1 MIHLNDPNQI
11 TRKYLFLERFHI
23 PILLLGVCL
32 LYVLSFSSLI
42 INLSADIRYYLILPI
57 IYLVF
62 AGVAI
67 ISLRKSTHLRFIPRI
82 FLYGIGSGLFYVL
95 IELISGLI
103 WGFGYSPYSHTLPGS
118 IGNVFFLLISISS
131 MEIIRAVLL
140 HDSRIKNQSFNFVLV
155 TILFTL
161 FSIPAQT
168 YFRTYDVETFFEV
181 SAGMA
186 LPILTQNVLTSY
198 FVWIGGPFLGIG
210 YRLAISLVEYLA
222 PILPDLTW
230 MQKAF
235 IGTIS
240 QLVILIFTY
249 SIANSKVNQPET
261 ISADEN
267 NQKKF
272 SYGWMIAFALG
283 ALIVWTNTGI
293 FGIRFF
299 LVSGTS
305 MEPTFHTGDLVF
317 ITKPAA
323 DQISPGDIILFET
336 TGGKVL
342 HRVIALELKDENV
355 AHFFT
360 QGDANNVQD
369 SPVSL
374 DQYQGKSVFKIPWIG
389 WLAVKIKENF

>member
-1 MIHLNDPNQI
+1 MIRLKEPFQI
-11 TRKYLFLERFHI
+11 NKRLFTLELLHI
-23 PILLLGVCL
+23 PILLIGVCL
-32 LYVLSFSSLI
+32 LYVLSFSDFLI
-42 INLSADIRYYLILPI
+42 NVSADIRYYLILPVF
-57 IYLVF
+57 YLGI
-62 AGVAI
+62 ASVAVLV
-67 ISLRKSTHLRFIPRI
+67 LRNSPQLRFIPRI
-82 FLYGIGSGLFYVL
+82 FFYGVGSGLFYIL
-95 IELISGLI
+95 IQLISGLI
-103 WGFGYSPYSHTLPGS
+103 WGFGYSPYSHTILGS
-118 IGNVFFLLISISS
+118 IGNVFFLLVSISS
-131 MEIIRAVLL
+131 MEIIRTVLL

-155 TILFTL
+155 TILFSL

-168 YFRTYDVETFFEV
+168 YFRSYDVETFFEV

-186 LPILTQNVLTSY
+186 LPAITQNVLASY

-210 YRLAISLVEYLA
+210 YRLTISLVEYLA
-222 PILPDLTW
+222 PILPSLTW

-249 SIANSKVNQPET
+249 SIANSKTVLPGAVAEE
-261 ISADEN
+261 EN
-267 NQKKF
+267 KRNKF
-272 SYGWMIAFALG
+272 SFGWMIAFALG

-299 LVSGTS
+299 LVNGTS
-305 MEPTFHTGDLVF
+305 MEPTFHTGDIVF

-323 DQISPGDIILFET
+323 DQISPGDIILFQT
-336 TGGKVL
+336 SGGKVL
-342 HRVIALELKDENV
+342 HRVIALDLKDENV

-374 DQYQGKSVFKIPWIG
+374 DQYQGKSVFKIPCIG